1 MLFEAT
7 RDHAMTSAKLTYF
20 RGRGRAETTRWM
32 LAATDIAFDNIAIDT
47 PEELSALRASGKLP
61 FDQMPLLEIDGLNLS
76 QSSAMI
82 RYLARRGGLYG
93 RDDRDAMWCDMIA
106 GVAADFAETAIQAPF
121 KPSAAVAI
129 ADMEARFAKF
139 GPRFE
144 ARIVAQSSG
153 FCASDRMTFADVVLA
168 EALSAYLEWC
178 PAILT
183 DTPHLERLH
192 RTVIDNP
199 GIAGYLAS
207 DRRYPKPDADY
218 VIAAARVLERAL
230 PPHMPDPDRFVVR

>member
-1 MLFEAT
+1 
-7 RDHAMTSAKLTYF
+7 MTLTKLTYF

-32 LAATDIAFDNIAIDT
+32 LAATGVAFANLAIDT
-47 PEELSALRASGKLP
+47 PDELAALRASDKLP

-93 RDDRDAMWCDMIA
+93 NNDTDAMWCDMIA

-144 ARIVAQSSG
+144 ARIAAQGSG
-153 FCASDRMTFADVVLA
+153 FSASDDMAFADVVLA
-168 EALSAYLEWC
+168 EALSSYLEWC
-178 PAILT
+178 PDILA
-183 DTPHLERLH
+183 DTPHLRALYQK
-192 RTVIDNP
+192 VVSSP
-199 GIAGYLAS
+199 GVADYLAS
-207 DRRYPKPDADY
+207 DLRYPKPGSDY
-218 VIAAARVLERAL
+218 VIAAARVLQRAL
-230 PPHMPDPDRFVVR
+230 PAHMPDPNRFVG